1 VDVGRNVS
9 GGVFIYRH
17 EQQEITMSIITM
29 SKKLRTADEVAEILG
44 VSVFSIRR
52 WARLKMVP
60 AGRSLGGGRWLF
72 TDQQIDTIR
81 ECLAGNTYAEVD

>member
-1 VDVGRNVS
+1 MS
-9 GGVFIYRH
+9 M
-17 EQQEITMSIITM
+17 TMT
-29 SKKLRTADEVAEILG
+29 SKRLRTADEVAGILG

-81 ECLAGNTYAEVD
+81 ECLAGSTYEDVAF

>member
-1 VDVGRNVS
+1 M
-9 GGVFIYRH
+9 H
-17 EQQEITMSIITM
+17 TTMIGKRLM
-29 SKKLRTADEVAEILG
+29 TADEVANILG
-44 VSVFSIRR
+44 VSVFSLRR

-81 ECLAGNTYAEVD
+81 ECLAGNTYAEAD